1 MACGAPE
8 IRHWGERRAV
18 EHSRLGQLE
27 MDTTRDGI
35 LEYGQIDEL
44 SYAYYY
50 PFIFAGIVLGD

>member
-1 MACGAPE
+1 MDTTRDG
-8 IRHWGERRAV
+8 HD
-18 EHSRLGQLE
+18 SRWTRLE
-27 MDTTRDGI
+27 MDTTRDGL